1 MIICLLAR
9 LLDIIQYNHILAL
22 IRPIRYG
29 GPNLDRRSPAVST
42 PDIDTKWAEF
52 EAHLE
57 GEMLYHGLKPDS
69 PEDQLIYLKAALAK
83 AYAETPRH

>member
-1 MIICLLAR
+1 M
-9 LLDIIQYNHILAL
+9 
-22 IRPIRYG
+22 
-29 GPNLDRRSPAVST
+29 ST